1 MINREDLKRKI
12 QQHVKIR
19 ELASSNKPKSMP
31 SMPQMVQNVGHSVVK
46 NVRSVASG
54 NSLKIS
60 EEDKNS
66 RLDICKSCEFFESVK
81 QRCLKCGC
89 FLSVKTYLKA
99 EKCPINKW

>member
-1 MINREDLKRKI
+1 MISRNDLKKRI
-12 QQHVKIR
+12 QQHAKIR
-19 ELASSNKPKSMP
+19 DLATSNKSMP
-31 SMPQMVQNVGHSVVK
+31 SMSQMVQNVGHSVVK

-54 NSLKIS
+54 NALKIS